1 VVVPVLAL
9 LIPGSVP
16 GSVILISMPMTLTML
31 LREHHAIDW
40 LGVRWI
46 LAGRIPGTVVG
57 LLIVTALTATQL
69 GIVVGLVILL
79 GVLLSVVHP
88 GLSVSR
94 HSALAVGSVC
104 GVTGGAAVVVL
115 VAQDVLT
122 TIIGV
127 AILVAVGLSLARL
140 HVKVS
145 PASATTAGF
154 SAGIMG
160 TAAGVD
166 GPPLAL
172 LYQHSEPHTLRATL
186 ATCFLIGAVVSGT
199 ALALGGE
206 LTGEQLEL
214 TAILLGPMLV
224 GLALSSA
231 VAHRIPARA
240 LRPIVLGFATVAG
253 TVAIV
258 RPLVG
263 G

>member
-1 VVVPVLAL
+1 MPLGASGWELAGAMTVVLLGGMVQGSIGFGLNLVVVPVLAL

-46 LAGRIPGTVVG
+46 LAGRIPGTLVG
-57 LLIVTALTATQL
+57 VAIVSALTDTQL

-88 GLSVSR
+88 GIAVRRS
-94 HSALAVGSVC
+94 SATAVGTVC
-104 GVTGGAAVVVL
+104 GVT
-115 VAQDVLT
+115 
-122 TIIGV
+122 
-127 AILVAVGLSLARL
+127 
-140 HVKVS
+140 
-145 PASATTAGF
+145 
-154 SAGIMG
+154 G

-172 LYQHSEPHTLRATL
+172 LYQRAEPHTLRATL
-186 ATCFLIGAVVSGT
+186 ATCFLVGAVVSGT
-199 ALALGGE
+199 ALAIGGE

-214 TAILLGPMLV
+214 TAILLVPMMA
-224 GLALSSA
+224 GLALSSV

-253 TVAIV
+253 CIAIL
-258 RPLVG
+258 RPVLAG
-263 G
+263 

>member
-1 VVVPVLAL
+1 
-9 LIPGSVP
+9 
-16 GSVILISMPMTLTML
+16 MTLTML

-104 GVTGGAAVVVL
+104 GVT
-115 VAQDVLT
+115 
-122 TIIGV
+122 
-127 AILVAVGLSLARL
+127 
-140 HVKVS
+140 
-145 PASATTAGF
+145 
-154 SAGIMG
+154 G

>member
-1 VVVPVLAL
+1 VPLGARGWELAGAMAIVLLGGMVQGSIGFGLNLVVVPVLAL

-46 LAGRIPGTVVG
+46 VAGRIPGTLVG
-57 LLIVTALTATQL
+57 LLIVTALTAAQL

-88 GLSVSR
+88 GIAVR
-94 HSALAVGSVC
+94 RRSALAVGSVC
-104 GVTGGAAVVVL
+104 GVT
-115 VAQDVLT
+115 
-122 TIIGV
+122 
-127 AILVAVGLSLARL
+127 
-140 HVKVS
+140 
-145 PASATTAGF
+145 
-154 SAGIMG
+154 G

-172 LYQHSEPHTLRATL
+172 LYQRAEPHTLRATL

-199 ALALGGE
+199 ALALGGQ
-206 LTGEQLEL
+206 LSGEQLEL
-214 TAILLGPMLV
+214 TAILLPPMLV
-224 GLALSSA
+224 GLALSSV
-231 VAHRIPARA
+231 VAHRIPSRA

-258 RPLVG
+258 RPLLG